1 MAPTAEKQYFV
12 SKGKLVIY
20 WLMFTFWLLGFYPFV
35 VQLSSYKL
43 FEVIDGRVMLFFEV
57 AYILLGLL
65 LLRRRS
71 DIWITVS
78 FMVLAFIST
87 VIVNG
92 RPPLDWFNGLRFYV
106 PLFAMLP
113 IIRFVMATR
122 ERREFFIELFDR
134 SLYIFLWVQVPCM
147 IYQFVVWGGWDYGG
161 GSLGFWQSGVISELI
176 YTVSFYLMLRRWD
189 HERGYLTNLS
199 MNWVLVFLLFPS
211 FLNETKSSFI
221 FLVLYFFFLAPL
233 NRKFWK
239 SMLVMVPFMVGAIWL
254 FNYFYMDVYGK
265 SEYGDVLSKEYF
277 DFYVI
282 GDPVTY
288 DLMEMAYDKSEAD
301 DDVDFQRGLKWVAIP
316 WVMDD
321 QGDQSWIWGNGIGLV
336 KGRSEDNPTEINRDY
351 RWLLQG
357 TMMTMEM
364 LILECGIWGVLWF
377 VAAMTVLF
385 RREDRRD
392 RISRGLRFFQ
402 LGMLVSV
409 IFYNTSMNI
418 IFFCLI
424 YYTLT
429 FLSTRWNY
437 ALELG
442 NINPRGFWLT
452 LGGVFT
458 NVRLPRA
465 EGPAL
470 SADTINNDYQKR

>member
-1 MAPTAEKQYFV
+1 MPEIADKQYFI

-20 WLMFTFWLLGFYPFV
+20 WLMFTFWLLGFYPFL
-35 VQLSSYKL
+35 VQLSSYRL
-43 FEVIDGRVMLFFEV
+43 FETIDGRIMLFFEV
-57 AYILLGLL
+57 AYIALGLS
-65 LLRRRS
+65 LLRKRA
-71 DIWITVS
+71 DIWLTVS
-78 FMVLAFIST
+78 FMAIAFVST

-92 RPPLDWFNGLRFYV
+92 RPTIDWFNGLRFYV
-106 PLFAMLP
+106 PMFAMLP
-113 IIRFVMATR
+113 IIRYAMATR

-147 IYQFVVWGGWDYGG
+147 LYQFVVWGGWDYGG
-161 GSLGFWQSGVISELI
+161 GSLGFYQSGVISELI
-176 YTVSFYLMLRRWD
+176 YTISFYLMLRRWD
-189 HERGYLTNLS
+189 ADKGYISNLFT
-199 MNWVLVFLLFPS
+199 NWVLVFLLFPS

-239 SMLVMVPFMVGAIWL
+239 TMLVMLPFMGGAIWL
-254 FNYFYMDVYGK
+254 FNYFYMDVYGG

-288 DLMEMAYDKSEAD
+288 DLMEIAYDKSEAE

-321 QGDQSWIWGNGIGLV
+321 QGEQSWIWGNGIGLV
-336 KGRSEDNPTEINRDY
+336 KGRSDDNPTAINRDY

-364 LILECGIWGVLWF
+364 FILECGIWGVLWF
-377 VAAMTVLF
+377 VAAMIVLF
-385 RREDRRD
+385 RREDRRSS
-392 RISRGLRFFQ
+392 ISRGMRWFM

-418 IFFCLI
+418 ILFCLI
-424 YYTLT
+424 FYYLVY
-429 FLSTRWNY
+429 LSTHWEY
-437 ALELG
+437 AEELG
-442 NINPRGFWLT
+442 NINPHGFWLT
-452 LGGVFT
+452 LGGLFS
-458 NVRLPRA
+458 NVKLPHSEEKCNDADRLIK
-465 EGPAL
+465 
-470 SADTINNDYQKR
+470 D